1 MNPTHAEQVRAKHVF
16 MNDAFAH
23 RFLRES
29 L

>member
-1 MNPTHAEQVRAKHVF
+1 MNSTHAEQIRAKHVF
-16 MNDAFAH
+16 LSDAFVH

>member
-1 MNPTHAEQVRAKHVF
+1 MNSPHAQQVRAKHVF
-16 MNDAFAH
+16 MNDAFVH